1 VDATQSN
8 KLITLV
14 LVFILLLSVFI
25 IVNPVSA
32 DDVINND
39 ISANFTIEMK
49 SATDFKVNVEAT
61 VSKITRAAGI
71 GTSYTANYIETIAS
85 SNPYLLGA
93 IAGDLQVMINK
104 TVSQTFE
111 NAYVSSLNDIPT
123 YENGKFYDNYA
134 VNLTSAYFELNETV
148 NVYEFINGV
157 LDMDARVDYN
167 FNLHAEPG
175 WNNTYQIE
183 LEKKIDY
190 KETNGKVD
198 GNKIEWTVRNGMGF
212 EPSKNAEFRVFSID
226 PTTPASTDEDI
237 LLDFQ
242 LDARGSKTSLFSN
255 ILSRKINI
263 EEYGVLPNSITN
275 LTHLPAD
282 GIRLFVDNGLISWND
297 FNQTT
302 IKPIEEV
309 IKSKIKTSLFNQ
321 TLEIK
326 YNWDN
331 ETTIDCQ
338 IPYEIDNMDNSP
350 AIITILKDDDVNLE
364 IYDISSM
371 ALFGLINSG
380 AIANVSEGDI
390 NFGSALPEIGYTY
403 NVTLLMPEGVLLEGM
418 ENYTWNDTVAFS
430 GDFTSE
436 KSPGYFEEEIDSV
449 IEIEIQSTD
458 LNLLSFFTGVTELSF
473 RLKATENKNYNVTE
487 LPEEFSLP
495 EKITVDYLNSDAF
508 RLCIQENVFNE
519 EEVSTFLKN
528 NKNSFQDLLNKGL
541 LPGLSAS
548 CQIDREKFDNSL
560 NTNIDISDMDKE
572 PPIEVSSYAHG
583 SYPVSFG
590 FSVLPPKVDI
600 PARKINFTGIP
611 GQSVT
616 YRMVFPQGIKIT
628 TSDTLNK
635 SIVDKTKDGRYY
647 FEVTFSASEHN
658 LSTELSY
665 KMTPSA
671 VFILG
676 LFMPCIISFVILLI
690 LIIVVY
696 LLRKKRRGR
705 KTAVIIQEDT
715 DSGYEDENYYVPP
728 PPRSK

>member
-134 VNLTSAYFELNETV
+134 VNLTSSYFELNETV

-263 EEYGVLPNSITN
+263 EEYGVLPNGRSI
-275 LTHLPAD
+275 
-282 GIRLFVDNGLISWND
+282 
-297 FNQTT
+297 
-302 IKPIEEV
+302 
-309 IKSKIKTSLFNQ
+309 
-321 TLEIK
+321 
-326 YNWDN
+326 
-331 ETTIDCQ
+331 
-338 IPYEIDNMDNSP
+338 
-350 AIITILKDDDVNLE
+350 
-364 IYDISSM
+364 
-371 ALFGLINSG
+371 
-380 AIANVSEGDI
+380 
-390 NFGSALPEIGYTY
+390 
-403 NVTLLMPEGVLLEGM
+403 
-418 ENYTWNDTVAFS
+418 
-430 GDFTSE
+430 
-436 KSPGYFEEEIDSV
+436 
-449 IEIEIQSTD
+449 
-458 LNLLSFFTGVTELSF
+458 
-473 RLKATENKNYNVTE
+473 
-487 LPEEFSLP
+487 
-495 EKITVDYLNSDAF
+495 
-508 RLCIQENVFNE
+508 
-519 EEVSTFLKN
+519 
-528 NKNSFQDLLNKGL
+528 
-541 LPGLSAS
+541 
-548 CQIDREKFDNSL
+548 
-560 NTNIDISDMDKE
+560 
-572 PPIEVSSYAHG
+572 
-583 SYPVSFG
+583 
-590 FSVLPPKVDI
+590 
-600 PARKINFTGIP
+600 
-611 GQSVT
+611 
-616 YRMVFPQGIKIT
+616 
-628 TSDTLNK
+628 
-635 SIVDKTKDGRYY
+635 
-647 FEVTFSASEHN
+647 
-658 LSTELSY
+658 
-665 KMTPSA
+665 
-671 VFILG
+671 
-676 LFMPCIISFVILLI
+676 
-690 LIIVVY
+690 
-696 LLRKKRRGR
+696 
-705 KTAVIIQEDT
+705 
-715 DSGYEDENYYVPP
+715 
-728 PPRSK
+728 